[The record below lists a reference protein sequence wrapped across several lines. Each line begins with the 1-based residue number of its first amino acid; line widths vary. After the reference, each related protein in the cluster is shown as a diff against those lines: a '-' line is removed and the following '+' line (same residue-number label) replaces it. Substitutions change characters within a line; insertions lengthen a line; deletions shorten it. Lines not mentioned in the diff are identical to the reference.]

1 MLMITAAPAPSPAA
15 ASERLSS
22 ETSQS
27 LKIGVEITASE
38 AAEASAAATEAAT
51 EAATAGAAGGVLDRV
66 KPAVRSISDAK
77 HELLHLF
84 SLSSAGKQLTANQEE
99 RAGLL
104 LEMLEDN
111 YTPIQTVAFFNLAVQ
126 GDWHLAYTNSP
137 MKPVGPRFEVSELY
151 QRIEAGEGAE
161 GNLTN
166 VMVWR
171 LLDEDLSGRFE
182 VDCGYRLDPKGRM
195 NVSVRDHRLLP
206 DKMPQD
212 PQALVHLVQ
221 RAMPREMFNP
231 DKHALDITGRGR
243 RRGARR
249 EVGRLGGEGAVGA
262 GGVFVGVAPLPGYG
276 AVSTTILCS

>member
-1 MLMITAAPAPSPAA
+1 MVQKRSTNQREPNKKWDVEHTSSLFSVIIRGKRHHVTRHIRIHVILPDNDQVLPPRALPVQIQRMSPSGTQDCLFCGRAAMIAAAIACLLQPTSAFISNGVSVSAGSHPGGTEWAPSATHRLRATTPTNHRGAFTAYQHETGRSAVACLRRRSSMLMITAAPAPSPAA

-84 SLSSAGKQLTANQEE
+84 SLSSAGKELTANQEE

-126 GDWHLAYTNSP
+126 
-137 MKPVGPRFEVSELY
+137 V
-151 QRIEAGEGAE
+151 
-161 GNLTN
+161 
-166 VMVWR
+166 
-171 LLDEDLSGRFE
+171 
-182 VDCGYRLDPKGRM
+182 
-195 NVSVRDHRLLP
+195 
-206 DKMPQD
+206 
-212 PQALVHLVQ
+212 
-221 RAMPREMFNP
+221 
-231 DKHALDITGRGR
+231 
-243 RRGARR
+243 
-249 EVGRLGGEGAVGA
+249 
-262 GGVFVGVAPLPGYG
+262 
-276 AVSTTILCS
+276 